1 MSQKRQHSS
10 SGNDGASFS
19 REVKRPAPVMP
30 PEFPDGMLTP
40 ELSRRNSL
48 PYDPV
53 SPTYDDWDTNQG
65 TELKVVKAP
74 TEFISNFFKPE
85 PPTVEL
91 DPVAARRSPVDQYRT
106 HPSDESL
113 ATRTY
118 YESNAPY
125 ILVTRNQPIYQDIRN
140 KVRAAYASYGMSR
153 ATRKEHLAFEQT
165 VARYAVD
172 AVERSLQEMA
182 TRIDTAT
189 TVEERRCRRLEYEL
203 ERAKQQALADKTVHE
218 RELKLLDYFK
228 GIRDGDQQKAN
239 TDVRFDIGAARS
251 IEMVKNQQRVIE
263 QAHARWTVS
272 GNRVKRLQRE
282 VEEARGMVGA
292 ALTQRAP

>member
-10 SGNDGASFS
+10 SGNGGASFPP
-19 REVKRPAPVMP
+19 REPKRPAAVMP
-30 PEFPDGMLTP
+30 PEFPDEMLMP
-40 ELSRRNSL
+40 RRNSL

-65 TELKVVKAP
+65 TEAKLVKAP

-85 PPTVEL
+85 PPAVEL
-91 DPVAARRSPVDQYRT
+91 DPVAARRSPVEKYRT
-106 HPSDESL
+106 HPSDESP

-118 YESNAPY
+118 YKSNAPY
-125 ILVTRNQPIYQDIRN
+125 ILVPRNQPIYQDIRN

-153 ATRKEHLAFEQT
+153 ASKEENLAFEQT
-165 VARYAVD
+165 VVRYAVD
-172 AVERSLQEMA
+172 AVEHSLQEMA

-203 ERAKQQALADKTVHE
+203 ERAKQQALADKTVHD
-218 RELKLLDYFK
+218 REFKWLDHFK
-228 GIRDGDQQKAN
+228 RIRDGDRQKAN
-239 TDVRFDIGAARS
+239 TDVRFDIGSARS
-251 IEMVKNQQRVIE
+251 IETVNNQQRVTE
-263 QAHARWTVS
+263 EALARWTVS
-272 GNRVKRLQRE
+272 GNRMKRLQRE
-282 VEEARGMVGA
+282 VEGARGMVGA